1 MRRLSGCDIEFNAI
15 TDEMHFDPAVLALR
29 LINADPFPNEII
41 AAMGEE
47 ALSIRI
53 SNSSAF
59 RTLAENTIVPLLP
72 HAEASAR
79 LVASRIGMSERTL
92 ARRLA
97 EEGLSF
103 GEILN
108 EMRRDTA
115 IRYLEENNLQTSQIA
130 WLLGFHQSSSFS
142 HAFRRWTG
150 KSPSEFRPDS
160 FQSPVRS
167 TIPSCGNCGLSLPRN
182 RLDLGRH
189 RDVEFVFGS
198 SPQAIGSFDQS
209 ALWHASHLDCGGRSW
224 ARARTMSMSQPPR
237 M

>member
-15 TDEMHFDPAVLALR
+15 TDEMHLDPAVLALR

-150 KSPSEFRPDS
+150 KSPSEFRP
-160 FQSPVRS
+160 R
-167 TIPSCGNCGLSLPRN
+167 
-182 RLDLGRH
+182 
-189 RDVEFVFGS
+189 
-198 SPQAIGSFDQS
+198 
-209 ALWHASHLDCGGRSW
+209 
-224 ARARTMSMSQPPR
+224 
-237 M
+237 